1 MAHVHRL
8 LPYSFRRVTVAFVY
22 VPEVVLDALVHN
34 FHDSFRSSCQPWLY
48 PKPTVSRLVGSVRA
62 RTWRRLFWLVIARL
76 WPRHFLE
83 LITQIANLSLEDVN
97 LFFKFVIQLF
107 PTQS

>member
-1 MAHVHRL
+1 MNQNKLFQTLVSKEAAEF
-8 LPYSFRRVTVAFVY
+8 SGEAGEFRC
-22 VPEVVLDALVHN
+22 LSLVHN

-76 WPRHFLE
+76 WPSHFLE